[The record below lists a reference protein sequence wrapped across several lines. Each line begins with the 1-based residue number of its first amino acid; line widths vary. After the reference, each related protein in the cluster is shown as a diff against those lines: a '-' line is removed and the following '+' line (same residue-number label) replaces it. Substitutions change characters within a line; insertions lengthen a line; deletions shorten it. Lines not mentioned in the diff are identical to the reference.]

1 MTEDTTSERPT
12 GLDADLEAALPASVD
27 RAAISRMRTAAYL
40 LDESLRVPG
49 TRYRIGIDPLVGLLP
64 VAGDTVTG
72 ILSLYIVVEAA
83 RLGVSPGTL
92 AKMVANVAIDVA
104 GGSVPYLGDLFD
116 AAWKANRRNVRL
128 ALSDLSA
135 GPGADFEEFGTRV
148 DIE

>member
-1 MTEDTTSERPT
+1 
-12 GLDADLEAALPASVD
+12 
-27 RAAISRMRTAAYL
+27 MRTAAYL

-72 ILSLYIVVEAA
+72 LLSLYIVVEAA

-116 AAWKANRRNVRL
+116 AAWKANRRNLRL
-128 ALSDLSA
+128 ALSDLSTEA
-135 GPGADFEEFGTRV
+135 GAAHADAGTRV

>member
-1 MTEDTTSERPT
+1 MAEDTTPERRT

-27 RAAISRMRTAAYL
+27 RAALSRMRTAAYL

-72 ILSLYIVVEAA
+72 LLSLYIVVEAA

-128 ALSDLSA
+128 ALSDLTTGDVA
-135 GPGADFEEFGTRV
+135 AHADAGTRV